1 MENSEKLNN
10 VTNEQLKVKLS
21 ETSEDYYSTF
31 YAYRKVERLVG
42 FKRNLEF
49 FFYELIPLY
58 IKEKDDKDQKI
69 SIKLNLLFD
78 DKTSKYFYSIDDDK
92 FYYLPSQSHNWFD
105 IFLIT
110 FINEYNLRKTDEE
123 DFLSKDYN
131 INIEAS
137 LKDLMYACYI
147 GEEWVKHLEDGCL
160 DLLSDYYSEEQ
171 LDSFKKT
178 LHR

>member
-1 MENSEKLNN
+1 MNRKEKNFVINNIEQLKIKLSENSEN
-10 VTNEQLKVKLS
+10 
-21 ETSEDYYSTF
+21 YYSAF
-31 YAYRKVERLVG
+31 YTYREIARLVG

-78 DKTSKYFYSIDDDK
+78 DKTSKYFYAIDDDK
-92 FYYLPSQSHNWFD
+92 FYFLPSQSHNWFD
-105 IFLIT
+105 FFLIT
-110 FINEYNLRKTDEE
+110 FINEYNLRKIDKE

-147 GEEWVKHLEDGCL
+147 GEEWVKYVEDGCL

-171 LDSFKKT
+171 LKKYQ
-178 LHR
+178 RRR